1 MLIYDKFKHYT
12 HLYNIR
18 FLSRKLSS
26 LLIIAVLFYFFYLF
40 KQERFSVFTRN
51 NDNRISKILYSIK
64 KQTCKNI
71 IINGLKYSDYKYV
84 QNNINEYCSNKEK
97 TLKILRNSI
106 IKDPW
111 IKDLKI
117 VVKLPNT
124 TIININEYSPFALLT
139 NDNKNYKLVDE
150 SGIII
155 ETNQNDISMFGY
167 LLKITGD
174 NMKDYEMNNLFNIM
188 SIHSEITKNIN
199 SITRIG
205 NRRWNIVFTNNII
218 VKMPEYDEYML
229 DTLNILDNIIKIYG
243 IMSNLKEI
251 DMRNKDKI
259 YLKYSKDF
267 SKNINTSNK
276 F

>member
-12 HLYNIR
+12 NLYNIR

-40 KQERFSVFTRN
+40 EQERFSVFTRN

-124 TIININEYSPFALLT
+124 TIININEYNPFALLT

-174 NMKDYEMNNLFNIM
+174 NIKDYEMNNLFNIM

-229 DTLNILDNIIKIYG
+229 DTLNILDNIIKIDG

>member
-12 HLYNIR
+12 NLYNIR

-40 KQERFSVFTRN
+40 EQERFSVFTRN

-124 TIININEYSPFALLT
+124 TIININEYNPFALLT

-174 NMKDYEMNNLFNIM
+174 NIKDYEMNNLFNIM
-188 SIHSEITKNIN
+188 SIHGEITKNIN

-229 DTLNILDNIIKIYG
+229 DTLNILDNIIKIDG

>member
-1 MLIYDKFKHYT
+1 
-12 HLYNIR
+12 
-18 FLSRKLSS
+18 
-26 LLIIAVLFYFFYLF
+26 
-40 KQERFSVFTRN
+40 
-51 NDNRISKILYSIK
+51 
-64 KQTCKNI
+64 
-71 IINGLKYSDYKYV
+71 
-84 QNNINEYCSNKEK
+84 
-97 TLKILRNSI
+97 
-106 IKDPW
+106 
-111 IKDLKI
+111 
-117 VVKLPNT
+117 
-124 TIININEYSPFALLT
+124 
-139 NDNKNYKLVDE
+139 
-150 SGIII
+150 
-155 ETNQNDISMFGY
+155 MFGY

-174 NMKDYEMNNLFNIM
+174 NIKDYEMNNLFNIM
-188 SIHSEITKNIN
+188 SIHGEITKNIN

-229 DTLNILDNIIKIYG
+229 DTLNILDNIIKIDG